1 MRHMIDMKSDSALQ
15 ASATHGVRAVQE
27 LQHALCSR
35 VDERLPRAILGVRL
49 SGSDD
54 DRDIKEALR
63 QLILHTTVL
72 NPFNDTGEFR
82 FGDVNELYHR
92 SREADCTDHVVEV
105 LNYLRLYQALA
116 ELIRPLIV
124 DANEVWF
131 GHCALPNA
139 VDEFVGAV
147 ESLEDFDPTLMSTL
161 LVLGKLHG
169 LRDRAEAR
177 RMFVR
182 SKPGLDAYIGV
193 FMGELGARTYLDRS
207 VLERN
212 EELIAERRA
221 SLAGSWCR
229 YGQICPADTRFLV
242 LMSCD
247 QRFFEIYFPYWL
259 SVAEYLRPLGFAFH
273 FIVAEPP
280 GKASRLVSDAA
291 GLRSALRRFR
301 GYRTSGSSKYLLFFG
316 WGTFLVSETA
326 NVFGL
331 RALSLRAGGCRT
343 SRIAGIVQDIDFH
356 LAWDPRPWFKS
367 LPADKICLTSSR
379 VAISIDPWQKFRG
392 GAYGFP
398 VLDEALTAAT
408 WLEDYLMYGLG
419 DEHSWF
425 LDQNALGFLYE
436 RIEGEGL
443 IGNLLFSLDDLRPLL
458 RPSAE
463 LATHPLWEER
473 HDLQRS

>member
-1 MRHMIDMKSDSALQ
+1 MKSAC
-15 ASATHGVRAVQE
+15 ASQTNATHGVRAVQE
-27 LQHALCSR
+27 LQHALCSA

-49 SGSDD
+49 SGGDD

-82 FGDVNELYHR
+82 FGNINALYHR
-92 SREADCTDHVVEV
+92 SREAGCTEHVVEV
-105 LNYLRLYQALA
+105 LNYLRLYQALV
-116 ELIRPLIV
+116 ELIRPLIADV
-124 DANEVWF
+124 NDVWF
-131 GHCALPNA
+131 GHRVLPNA
-139 VDEFVGAV
+139 ADEFVGAV
-147 ESLEDFDPTLMSTL
+147 ESLENFDRTLMSSL

-212 EELIAERRA
+212 EALIAERRA
-221 SLAGSWCR
+221 SLVGSWCR

-259 SVAEYLRPLGFAFH
+259 SVAEYLRTFGFAFH
-273 FIVAEPP
+273 FIVTEPP
-280 GKASRLVSDAA
+280 KNASRLVNDAV

-301 GYRTSGSSKYLLFFG
+301 GYRTSGFSRNVSFSSVG
-316 WGTFLVSETA
+316 APAWCPRPRTFSACARFLYAREVVEQA
-326 NVFGL
+326 EMPVL
-331 RALSLRAGGCRT
+331 
-343 SRIAGIVQDIDFH
+343 VQDMDFH
-356 LAWDPRPWFKS
+356 LAWDPRPWFRS
-367 LPADKICLTSSR
+367 LPSDKICLTSSR

-398 VLDEALTAAT
+398 ALDGALTAAT
-408 WLEDYLMYGLG
+408 WLEDYLLYGLG

-425 LDQNALGFLYE
+425 LDQNALSFLYE
-436 RIEGEGL
+436 RVDGEGL
-443 IGNLLFSLDDLRPLL
+443 AGNLLFSLDDLRPLL

-463 LATHPLWEER
+463 SAAHPLWEER
-473 HDLQRS
+473 HDLQRSER

>member
-1 MRHMIDMKSDSALQ
+1 
-15 ASATHGVRAVQE
+15 
-27 LQHALCSR
+27 

-49 SGSDD
+49 SESDD

-72 NPFNDTGEFR
+72 NPFNDTSEFR
-82 FGDVNELYHR
+82 FGDVNELYR
-92 SREADCTDHVVEV
+92 LSREADCTDHVVEV

-116 ELIRPLIV
+116 ELIRPLIA
-124 DANEVWF
+124 DTNEVWF
-131 GHCALPNA
+131 GHRALSNA
-139 VDEFVGAV
+139 VDEFIGAV
-147 ESLEDFDPTLMSTL
+147 ESLDDFDQTLMSTL

-207 VLERN
+207 ALERN
-212 EELIAERRA
+212 EVLIAERRA
-221 SLAGSWCR
+221 SLADSWCR

-247 QRFFEIYFPYWL
+247 RRFFEIYFPYWL
-259 SVAEYLRPLGFAFH
+259 SVAEYLRPFGFAFH
-273 FIVAEPP
+273 FIVTEPP
-280 GKASRLVSDAA
+280 KNASRLVNDAV
-291 GLRSALRRFR
+291 GLRSALGRFR
-301 GYRTSGSSKYLLFFG
+301 GYPTSGFSRNISFSSVG
-316 WGTFLVSETA
+316 APVWCPRPRTFSACARFLYAREVMEQVELP
-326 NVFGL
+326 VF
-331 RALSLRAGGCRT
+331 
-343 SRIAGIVQDIDFH
+343 VQDMDFH
-356 LAWDPRPWFKS
+356 LARDPRPWFGS
-367 LPADKICLTSSR
+367 LPTDKICLTSSR

-398 VLDEALTAAT
+398 VLAEALTAAT
-408 WLEDYLMYGLG
+408 WLEDYLLYGLG
-419 DEHSWF
+419 EEHSWF

-436 RIEGEGL
+436 RVEGEGL
-443 IGNLLFSLDDLRPLL
+443 AANLLFSLDDLRPLL

-463 LATHPLWEER
+463 SATHPLWEER
-473 HDLQRS
+473 HDHQRS